1 MRDLVNKVILAFGL
15 VGEKLIANPIKISVD
30 QLAEILEATTRS
42 TIISLVYC
50 VDDSRSKVIQGQ
62 KQVQKVVEI
71 TTAFLNHDYT
81 QKVLRLS
88 GKTKFEAQPLK
99 GKERVCGTLLRSL
112 SKKNLGKLMIDAK
125 VLKSNKAKILGYV
138 HNGELISEAN
148 ALVLDLW
155 ANSYFAEKKVY
166 TKGRGLVSEE
176 DDFAIVNTF
185 LHNIKAIKI
194 GGKAYEIV

>member
-1 MRDLVNKVILAFGL
+1 MRDLVTKIILAFGL
-15 VGEKLIANPIKISVD
+15 VGEKLVTAPIQISVE
-30 QLAEILEATTRS
+30 QLAEILKATTRS
-42 TIISLVYC
+42 TIISMAYC
-50 VDDSRSKVIQGQ
+50 VDDRRSKSSKG
-62 KQVQKVVEI
+62 KYMVQKVVEI

-81 QKVLRLS
+81 QKVKRLS
-88 GKTKFEAQPLK
+88 MKTKFVAQPLK

-112 SKKNLGKLMIDAK
+112 SKANNGLLMIDAV
-125 VLKSNKAKILGYV
+125 VLKSNKAKVLGYV
-138 HNGELISEAN
+138 HNGDIISEAN
-148 ALVLDLW
+148 ALAKDLW
-155 ANSYFAEKKVY
+155 ANSYFAEPKVY